1 MELSFLTITC
11 LKSLSNSFSG
21 REIKMTAVIGTL
33 QFARLDAT
41 AYFTCYNSLE
51 DGQEENIIT

>member
-1 MELSFLTITC
+1 
-11 LKSLSNSFSG
+11 
-21 REIKMTAVIGTL
+21 MTVVIGTL